1 MSVTTGG
8 GDTRPVTIVS
18 LDSHAQVPQAAWKT
32 YLEKPYHDLL
42 SRLSK
47 ENQQWIDVMGR
58 LMIDRTHLETDV
70 FDPDRV
76 YDCGLLGMFDC
87 ETRLAQMDREGIAGE
102 FVYNG
107 EPRQVAL
114 FFQPSNSKYSDE
126 ACEAGVRAHHR
137 WAYEEFGQAGD
148 RVLLIGVTG
157 HAPCRDLEA
166 TLSEIRWISEH
177 GFVGT
182 VAPGMTS
189 YLDQP
194 PLYDEY
200 WDPMWKLC
208 AERELTVVVHAGYG
222 TEAGPFFKEIADVH
236 SEMQIAGDLT
246 DELLTRFTTSA
257 MTANF
262 FNSVD
267 TRRPLW
273 QLTLGGVFDRHPDLK
288 LLLTEIRA
296 DWLPAMLRHLDAIFE
311 QHRRDLPTRSKPSE
325 HWQRVGTT
333 CVSFAH
339 RAEIEMRDEIGVDTM
354 AFGRDYPHPE
364 GTWPNTRQWI
374 HNAFL
379 GVPESDLRSILGEN
393 AIRRLGLDGA
403 VLEAVAG
410 RIGPTVE
417 ELRSGELSASPALLQ
432 HFDAR
437 GGYLK
442 PAEGGRRLGEANESI
457 RHDLGQLASAYRR

>member
-1 MSVTTGG
+1 
-8 GDTRPVTIVS
+8 
-18 LDSHAQVPQAAWKT
+18 
-32 YLEKPYHDLL
+32 
-42 SRLSK
+42 
-47 ENQQWIDVMGR
+47 
-58 LMIDRTHLETDV
+58 
-70 FDPDRV
+70 
-76 YDCGLLGMFDC
+76 
-87 ETRLAQMDREGIAGE
+87 
-102 FVYNG
+102 
-107 EPRQVAL
+107 
-114 FFQPSNSKYSDE
+114 
-126 ACEAGVRAHHR
+126 
-137 WAYEEFGQAGD
+137 
-148 RVLLIGVTG
+148 
-157 HAPCRDLEA
+157 
-166 TLSEIRWISEH
+166 
-177 GFVGT
+177 
-182 VAPGMTS
+182 MTS